1 MEIKKIYWAILNML
15 PRKAALK
22 ANLALRCLFEDW
34 DFAVNQYLFS
44 ADFADLENDEIRRRL
59 DGLDESSIQRAEE
72 YVRRCRNLERMKGY
86 PFSDGSRVLLLGSA
100 LNNDIM
106 RVPGDPPE
114 LKMWQKKYGFKT
126 GAEVLIYQH
135 GLAFFKEKISGYIK
149 GKVFID
155 AGACIGELIPALLE
169 YEPEKIYAFEPSIKN
184 VRQFE
189 KEMKKR
195 RITGAEVEIVAAGLG
210 DRTGVISF
218 DDCGGSGQQISDADG
233 TSQCQITTLDRFAAD
248 KRLNAVGLIKTDV
261 EGMGLRLLHGAVEVI
276 RRDRPVLALAA
287 YHNTDEMLGQY
298 EFLKSKLPDYHFELR
313 DLPPGSSFEM
323 TLLGLPCEIVR

>member
-1 MEIKKIYWAILNML
+1 ML

-44 ADFADLENDEIRRRL
+44 ADFADLENDEIRCRL

-106 RVPGDPPE
+106 RVPGDSPE

-135 GLAFFKEKISGYIK
+135 GLSFWRETISPYLK

-155 AGACIGELIPALLE
+155 AGACIGELIPPLLE
-169 YEPEKIYAFEPSIKN
+169 YCPEKIYAFEPSEKN
-184 VRQFE
+184 LRRFR

-195 RITGAEVEIVAAGLG
+195 HISPERVIIVPAALG
-210 DRTGVISF
+210 DKIGRVSF
-218 DDCGGSGQQISDADG
+218 DDKGSSGQKIMGG
-233 TSQCQITTLDRFAAD
+233 TGSAQCEVATLDD
-248 KRLNAVGLIKTDV
+248 YVKLQSINNVGLIKADV
-261 EGMGLRLLHGAVEVI
+261 EGMGRALCEGSLDTI
-276 RRDRPVLALAA
+276 KKNRPVLSLAA
-287 YHNTDEMLGQY
+287 YHNQDELLGQY
-298 EFLKSKLPDYHFELR
+298 ELLNRELDNYYFELR
-313 DLPPGSSFEM
+313 DLPPGSCFEV
-323 TLLGLPCEIVR
+323 TLLGIPREIYPQMR